1 MAAPYSLDL
10 REKVVEKY
18 NNGNI
23 TQEEI
28 GNIFQIGISTIKR
41 WLKKY
46 RETGDLNPNYDK
58 QGRPTRINERGLET
72 ISKAIEINNTITL
85 EDLSNIYFKKHKV
98 KVGRSVLSRVL
109 AKLNL
114 RRKKLSVYSP
124 EKDNPENKKKDQI
137 T

>member
-10 REKVVEKY
+10 REKVIGKY

-23 TQEEI
+23 TQEEVS
-28 GNIFQIGISTIKR
+28 NIFQIGLSTIKR

-46 RETGDLNPNYDK
+46 RETGDLNPNYEK
-58 QGRPTRINERGLET
+58 QGRPARIDERGLKT
-72 ISKAIEINNTITL
+72 ISNAIKINNTITL
-85 EDLSNIYFKKHKV
+85 KYLSNIYFKKHKV
-98 KVGRSVLSRVL
+98 IVGKSVLSRVL

-137 T
+137 I